1 MEYNINVI
9 FLDDDEYEIGTLALT
24 VNANNSDEARDK
36 IKKEIKNNIDEYPSN
51 YYETELIDVC

>member
-1 MEYNINVI
+1 MKYNINVI
-9 FLDDDEYEIGTLALT
+9 FLDDDEYEIETLALT

-36 IKKEIKNNIDEYPSN
+36 IGKEIKNNIDEYPSD